1 MCTKSAQHGL
11 SLIELVVAI
20 VIISVGLVGILSVLR
35 LSTTKSADPL
45 VSKQARAV
53 ADALMEE
60 ILSRD
65 FGDYSAYSASFV
77 NAAISGTT
85 IFSPANAYQTAVS
98 AVASSNFVGA
108 GALSVPSTDVYRI
121 DVSVKAAQNNV
132 TYQLTGY
139 RFNYDQ

>member
-1 MCTKSAQHGL
+1 MCTKPAQRGL
-11 SLIELVVAI
+11 SLIELIVAI

-35 LSTTKSADPL
+35 LSTAKSADPL
-45 VSKQARAV
+45 VSKQAIAV

-98 AVASSNFVGA
+98 AVASSNFGA